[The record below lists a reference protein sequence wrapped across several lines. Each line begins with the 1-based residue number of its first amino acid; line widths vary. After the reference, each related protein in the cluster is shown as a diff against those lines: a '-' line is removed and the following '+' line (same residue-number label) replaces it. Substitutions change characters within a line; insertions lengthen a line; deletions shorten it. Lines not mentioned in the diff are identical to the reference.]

1 MPNSSPHVVANS
13 PAPIATPPPNVA
25 NIHNGLVPICS
36 IVTTPPSNGTPLS
49 NGCSPVHEFNAI
61 STAFSSHKLANCNGH
76 SPSTIIH
83 KNGLLPPQ
91 PELPT
96 VSRPCL
102 WYEEEID
109 ENLRWC
115 FGLNRILHTGVTKYQ
130 EIALL
135 ETQPFGKVLT
145 LDKKMQSAEKD
156 EWVYHE
162 CLVHPALLLHSSP
175 KNVFIM
181 GGGEGSTAR
190 EALRH
195 RWVKKVVMCDID
207 DEVVRFCSK
216 YLTMNSEAFQSKRL
230 QLVINDARAELESCE
245 ERFDV
250 IIGDL
255 ADPVEGGPCYQLY
268 SKGFYETVLKP
279 RMNPGGIFVTQAGPA
294 GILSHQEVFSSIFN
308 TLRNVFKHVVA
319 YTAHIPSFAD
329 TWGWV
334 MASDQPFNQVT
345 SEELDARIKQRVKGE
360 LRYLDG
366 ATLFASTVLNKMVRQ
381 SLANEKHV
389 YTEDSARF
397 VYGHGRSTNAH

>member
-1 MPNSSPHVVANS
+1 M
-13 PAPIATPPPNVA
+13 
-25 NIHNGLVPICS
+25 
-36 IVTTPPSNGTPLS
+36 
-49 NGCSPVHEFNAI
+49 
-61 STAFSSHKLANCNGH
+61 
-76 SPSTIIH
+76 
-83 KNGLLPPQ
+83 
-91 PELPT
+91 
-96 VSRPCL
+96 
-102 WYEEEID
+102 
-109 ENLRWC
+109 
-115 FGLNRILHTGVTKYQ
+115 HTGVTKYQ